1 VPVGVVRGFAWEPDD
16 TATMQSIIR
25 DSERDLFR

>member
-1 VPVGVVRGFAWEPDD
+1 VPVAVVRGFDYEVDEN
-16 TATMQSIIR
+16 ATMAPVIR